1 MNQYIVNLNCRID
14 AETAAEAQTKALTA
28 IKVREAAYAITM
40 PLSVFERLKTI
51 RGSAKEHL
59 VVFLLNVHHEII
71 KEEIVSIGILDSS
84 LLHPR
89 EIFRSA
95 IAASCSHI
103 ILAHSHPSG
112 SLQPSEAD
120 LAATRR
126 IADSGK
132 LLGIELVDHVIVTKY
147 GYYSLKEH
155 NNL

>member
-1 MNQYIVNLNCRID
+1 MQYLANLNCQI
-14 AETAAEAQTKALTA
+14 TADNEEQAKAQALMN
-28 IKVREAAYAITM
+28 IQIREAAYAITM